1 MPKYKKIPD
10 NENAIELDGKVVMS
24 FDPRYK
30 EYLKWRN
37 ENPELEKELQE
48 ELDKDL
54 TVDRLY
60 NNGAPHKEV
69 SPLSELL
76 TYNIEIWTWYDEDGK
91 LKLKSEIQDEEHHGK
106 TWEYF
111 SNGTLKS
118 EINYEKGEMNG
129 DFAEFEQDGT
139 RVIEGKYEKGER
151 VGEWTFRYPNGKL
164 KWKGTY
170 LNDIVD
176 GELRQYD
183 EAGNIFSIENFNNGI
198 LHGDFEYYQNG
209 KLRETGTMLDNKKH
223 GEIRAYWINQK
234 LKRIENFK
242 SGIANGEFK
251 EFFISGD
258 LMSEGKTELGLPRGT
273 WKWYYESALLKR
285 EIIYGDDG
293 IRTKSTEWGENGNK
307 KYEQNWN
314 GNIQHGKCM
323 YWNKEGKIV
332 KDYNYKNGKLDGNFA
347 DYYLSGA
354 KRAKGKMKFDMMIG
368 KWTFWYHNNKKEVE
382 CDLELGTPTGVAK
395 IWHDNGTLKQE
406 VQIDPV
412 KKVYDW
418 DSHKI

>member
-118 EINYEKGEMNG
+118 EIN
-129 DFAEFEQDGT
+129 
-139 RVIEGKYEKGER
+139 
-151 VGEWTFRYPNGKL
+151 
-164 KWKGTY
+164 
-170 LNDIVD
+170 
-176 GELRQYD
+176 
-183 EAGNIFSIENFNNGI
+183 
-198 LHGDFEYYQNG
+198 
-209 KLRETGTMLDNKKH
+209 
-223 GEIRAYWINQK
+223 
-234 LKRIENFK
+234 
-242 SGIANGEFK
+242 
-251 EFFISGD
+251 
-258 LMSEGKTELGLPRGT
+258 
-273 WKWYYESALLKR
+273 
-285 EIIYGDDG
+285 
-293 IRTKSTEWGENGNK
+293 
-307 KYEQNWN
+307 
-314 GNIQHGKCM
+314 
-323 YWNKEGKIV
+323 
-332 KDYNYKNGKLDGNFA
+332 
-347 DYYLSGA
+347 
-354 KRAKGKMKFDMMIG
+354 
-368 KWTFWYHNNKKEVE
+368 
-382 CDLELGTPTGVAK
+382 
-395 IWHDNGTLKQE
+395 
-406 VQIDPV
+406 
-412 KKVYDW
+412 
-418 DSHKI
+418 